1 MDTYFWIVQS
11 DLDHRSPLHCSSI
24 GEKHMPSI
32 DRLMFTAHVMTTGYT
47 RIIQSSSQSAWQR
60 ISIFLTRNV
69 IMVQSSRDY
78 TEWAKHRSAKPDKVE
93 HYLPAMDRTS
103 VADSKIAGS
112 NLVFWYFSI
121 LVNTFAVWLLQSYED
136 ENESSF
142 LLLTLFSVAKI

>member
-112 NLVFWYFSI
+112 NLVFGIF
-121 LVNTFAVWLLQSYED
+121 LFWLTHSPSDYYKATKTRMKARFYYWLC
-136 ENESSF
+136 F
-142 LLLTLFSVAKI
+142 R